1 MRMNYVD
8 GLQFLKDNQIYKPDG
23 TTYEYGD
30 VRNIIINF
38 MRPQNTKSTN
48 TSLMIYVGGRFFVL
62 RVHGGRCRL
71 NRTFPRLLSAV

>member
-30 VRNIIINF
+30 VRNIINSIIINF
-38 MRPQNTKSTN
+38 MRPQNTKSTS
-48 TSLMIYVGGRFFVL
+48 TSLMIYVG
-62 RVHGGRCRL
+62 
-71 NRTFPRLLSAV
+71 LLDFSYCACMVVVVD